1 MGIWLYL
8 NAPLGCEGWTS
19 LVSTRH
25 PGSCCVALE
34 VELRTLSNNIRF
46 YEAGFS
52 VSPLSKLVPV
62 DNR

>member
-34 VELRTLSNNIRF
+34 VELRTLSNNIRLR
-46 YEAGFS
+46 GG
-52 VSPLSKLVPV
+52 VQRITTV
-62 DNR
+62 